1 MIRKSKIAVLALVA
15 SLAAGCAAGLGY
27 NQLDWLIPWYVDG
40 YVDLSGE
47 QRDTLRD
54 HLEPRLEWHREEEL
68 ARYVALLDGI
78 ENDLSGP
85 VEPLTV
91 QGWAQEII
99 DAAVR
104 VERNMISVGLAF
116 GEDMSDE
123 QMQEFVDSLW
133 ERQSEYEQEF
143 LDRSD
148 ARYAEDDYDKL
159 KGLLTRFMGRL
170 SSTQKEALREAS
182 RDLERFDRAWLDE
195 RRGWLHTL
203 EPLLLDRADD
213 WQQTAMVAYESR
225 LRERTPEYHASLDH
239 NLSRISAAF
248 AIVVGQMTPRQHK
261 KARAELDDLR
271 DTLRDLMRHETAALP
286 PCGRSQPETTTRK
299 MECRFWA

>member
-1 MIRKSKIAVLALVA
+1 VIRKLNIAVLALVA

-27 NQLDWLIPWYVDG
+27 NHLDWLIPWYVDG

-47 QRDTLRD
+47 QRDTLRE

-85 VEPLTV
+85 VESFTV

-104 VERNMISVGLAF
+104 VERNMISAGLAF

-133 ERQSEYEQEF
+133 ERQREYEEEF

-159 KGLLTRFMGRL
+159 KDLLTRFMGRL

-203 EPLLLDRADD
+203 EPLLLNRAEG

-225 LRERTPEYHASLDH
+225 LRERTPEYHAALDH

-248 AIVVGQMTPRQHK
+248 AKVIGQMTARQHN

-271 DTLRDLMRHETAALP
+271 DTLHDLMRQETTALP
-286 PCGRSQPETTTRK
+286 PRGRGRPETTTRK